1 MDYKRDAKGRFG
13 ENNPGGPGRV
23 PLAKEEQYLKIF
35 HKVVTPKEFETVCAT
50 ALRQAQKGDDRARKW
65 ITDYLLGAPI
75 QRTQHTGQDG
85 GSLEVVLKW
94 FDENNDASP
103 S

>member
-1 MDYKRDAKGRFG
+1 MDDYKRDAKGRFG
-13 ENNPGGPGRV
+13 KDNPGGPGRV

-35 HKVVTPKEFETVCAT
+35 HKIVTPKEFEVVCAT

-75 QRTQHTGQDG
+75 QRTQHTGEDG
-85 GSLEVVLKW
+85 KALEIVVRYV
-94 FDENNDASP
+94 NGRADA
-103 S
+103 